1 MSRTR
6 TWIVTVATAAGAAI
20 GAAGLAAAA
29 TNGSAGTASQNSP
42 ATSEQQQQQPGAG
55 APRDPAAVGHG
66 PNETVLTGT
75 TAAKVTAAAKAAV
88 PGGTIVRV
96 ETDSGGAKYEAHVR
110 KSDGSYVTVK
120 VNADFSVLAVQDGF
134 GTGPGG
140 AAPNGGPG
148 QH

>member
-42 ATSEQQQQQPGAG
+42 ATSEQQQQPGAG